1 MTNNFL
7 CMYSAV
13 QAMTH
18 LSHLDGRLNPLSL
31 GYVHSGNIFVSGGS
45 CRLGGFENALLG
57 YRSRHYRLLESY
69 KPQLDIFMFGN
80 ENC

>member
-1 MTNNFL
+1 
-7 CMYSAV
+7 MYSAV

-31 GYVHSGNIFVSGGS
+31 GFVHSGNIFVSGGSRSCGGS

-57 YRSRHYRLLESY
+57 YRSRHYQLLESY
-69 KPQLDIFMFGN
+69 TPQLDVFMFGN
-80 ENC
+80 DIC